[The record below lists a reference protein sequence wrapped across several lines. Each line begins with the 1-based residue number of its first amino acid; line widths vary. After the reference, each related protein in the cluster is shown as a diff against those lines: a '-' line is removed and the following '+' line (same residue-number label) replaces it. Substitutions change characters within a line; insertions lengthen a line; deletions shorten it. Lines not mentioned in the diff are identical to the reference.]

1 MKTIYNSLIYPHLQ
15 YGIIFWSGVCKSEYE
30 KVFRLQKR
38 AVRVISKSLK
48 YAHTEPIFK
57 NLKILK
63 LEHIT
68 KLEMCKF
75 ISQDLNNF
83 NNFSFRPRSTVHQ
96 HNTRFN
102 SQLVLPIPR
111 NNIMLNSVF
120 YKGLL
125 LYNGLPDDF
134 KSIFDKN
141 MFKVK
146 LKTYF
151 LSLYV

>member
-15 YGIIFWSGVCKSEYE
+15 YGIIFWSGLNKSEYE

-38 AVRVISKSLK
+38 AIRIMTKSLK
-48 YAHTEPIFK
+48 YAHTGPIFK
-57 NLKILK
+57 SLKILK
-63 LEHIT
+63 LEDIT

-75 ISQDLNNF
+75 ISQDLNNL
-83 NNFSFRPRSTVHQ
+83 NNFNFRPRSTVHQ
-96 HNTRFN
+96 HNTRYN
-102 SQLVLPIPR
+102 SQLVLPFPR

-120 YKGLL
+120 YKGLQ

-146 LKTYF
+146 LKTYL